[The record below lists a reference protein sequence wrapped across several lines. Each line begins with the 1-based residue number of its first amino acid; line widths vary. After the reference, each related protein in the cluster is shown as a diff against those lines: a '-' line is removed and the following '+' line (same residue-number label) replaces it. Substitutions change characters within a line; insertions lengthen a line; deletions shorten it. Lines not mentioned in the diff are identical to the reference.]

1 MSKVKKVLAMI
12 LSMAMILGMS
22 LTTFADTKDSATIT
36 FNGLNTAQKL
46 EYVQII
52 EPDTST
58 SSGWDFCSDEIALA
72 YAKGFLNNDELTTD
86 DVDDTQKQQII
97 WSLILNQNSDA
108 KVPTELG
115 NVVAAKAEQIDAA
128 LSKVA
133 AEINFTELDNKNLLT
148 VYEAGIY
155 VFKAEE
161 EGYTYK
167 PMAAYVGFGEVDGYD
182 YPSLVDTSV
191 TAKKSSTT
199 IEKTVGDTDHAVAI
213 GDIVTYTVEAYVPY
227 IDANDTNKTFTIT
240 DILDGA
246 EYYLTGVGSQAT
258 ITVEGYDDTITFPAP
273 TPTGDGK
280 QTFTVNLT
288 SLIDKQNTYAGHK
301 VTITYTAKI
310 TEVDANNQAL
320 GHIGDSATS
329 SKPTVDVY
337 TGTITLTKY
346 GETESELLAG
356 AGFEVTKGNDTTAL
370 TFTQDVD
377 ENDDPIPGQYTYD
390 PEGDVTEVV
399 TDNDGKVVVK
409 GLDVG
414 KYKFTEKT
422 APEGYSVNTIPAEA
436 TLIVEGTAAK
446 IFTDETSMN
455 DTKLSSLPLPSTG
468 GIGTTIFTIG
478 GCVIMIAAAGLYFA
492 SRRKENK

>member
-1 MSKVKKVLAMI
+1 MSKVKKVLAII
-12 LSMAMILGMS
+12 LSMAMVLGMS
-22 LTTFADTKDSATIT
+22 LTAFAATKDSATIT
-36 FNGLNTAQKL
+36 FNELGEADKL

-58 SSGWDFCSDEIALA
+58 SSGWNFCSEEIALA
-72 YAKGFLNNDELTTD
+72 YAKGFLANDDLTT
-86 DVDDTQKQQII
+86 VSELQKQQII
-97 WSLILNQNSDA
+97 WSLILSVKGDA
-108 KVPTELG
+108 NVPTEVG
-115 NVVAAKAEQIDAA
+115 SVVPATADKIDAA

-133 AEINFTELDNKNLLT
+133 AEITFTELADKSSLIVN
-148 VYEAGIY
+148 EAGIY

-167 PMAAYVGFGEVDGYD
+167 PMAAYVGFGEVEGYD

-199 IEKTVGDTDHAVAI
+199 IEKTVSDTDHAVAI

-240 DILDGA
+240 DILEGA
-246 EYYLTGVGSQAT
+246 EYYLAGDGSQAT
-258 ITVEGYDDTITFPAP
+258 ITVDGYNDVITFP
-273 TPTGDGK
+273 TPTTTQEGK
-280 QTFTVNLT
+280 QTFTVDL
-288 SLIDKQNTYAGHK
+288 SGLIDAQNTYAGK
-301 VTITYTAKI
+301 LVTITYTAKI

-320 GHIGDSATS
+320 GHIGDDETS
-329 SKPTVDVY
+329 SQPTVDIY

-346 GETESELLAG
+346 GETNSELLAG
-356 AGFEVTKGNDTTAL
+356 AGFEVTKGADTTPL
-370 TFTQDVD
+370 KFTQDVD
-377 ENDDPIPGQYTYD
+377 DNNEPIPGQYTYD
-390 PEGDVTEVV
+390 PEGNVTEVF
-399 TDNDGKVVVK
+399 TNADGQVVVK

-414 KYKFTEKT
+414 TYKFTEKT
-422 APEGYSVNTIPAEA
+422 APEGYSVNTTPAEA
-436 TLIVEGTAAK
+436 TLKVEGTATA

-468 GIGTTIFTIG
+468 GMGTTIFTIG